1 MLVVVTGLLTEVTV
15 MGMLVP
21 AATAMALMLTRTE
34 VALGREQ
41 VELMLQEQAEVP
53 LLRDISGGIV
63 TMIFDPVVRALTVV
77 KVTVRVDTMPIEE
90 LDKAAALTVMG
101 EGEADTVTLPE
112 SIEKY
117 VPPTKF

>member
-1 MLVVVTGLLTEVTV
+1 MVVTGLLTEVTV